1 MLLHGEETA
10 NTVNQL
16 DNSRKTRGQTL
27 MAYDLI
33 TLDLDEPK
41 GFKPLVSIDLRERRE
56 VFGGTYSIA
65 FEVHHDLVDEIR

>member
-1 MLLHGEETA
+1 MVLHGEETA
-10 NTVNQL
+10 NTVKQL

-33 TLDLDEPK
+33 ALDLDEPK